1 MEENKRG
8 KWKKKNR
15 IGHERDRRSAAGPGS
30 GRFHSFYFQGPLVFS
45 FAIHQTRRRE
55 KEKEKNE
62 RTLHPDTHSHTGTHR
77 HATEKRA
84 AGGPSSDKSTQ
95 KREKRERR
103 DKRFQ
108 QTSLRKKRESKKLIS
123 SSFFVLGCSFAHST
137 LFFRF
142 VFERRRSIF
151 PSPNATFRI
160 LFLFAFFRFFFGSFH
175 CHNSDL
181 FVAFSFLS

>member
-1 MEENKRG
+1 VRLGQEAEDSILFIFKDRWYFLLRSTKQKG
-8 KWKKKNR
+8 EKKKRKRTNAQSTQ
-15 IGHERDRRSAAGPGS
+15 ILTHTQAHIDTQQRSGQREDHPPARA
-30 GRFHSFYFQGPLVFS
+30 H
-45 FAIHQTRRRE
+45 RRE
-55 KEKEKNE
+55 
-62 RTLHPDTHSHTGTHR
+62 R
-77 HATEKRA
+77 
-84 AGGPSSDKSTQ
+84 
-95 KREKRERR
+95 RERR